1 MKRLFSILLAFFL
14 LLSAV
19 CFIWESPVSAT
30 TVSDSTGWTVPT
42 LADTVFR
49 GGRDNIKKAAYNWR
63 NFLSVTEHNTKPG
76 LTFTFKKAVG
86 SVSEGLEG
94 PFALDGLTLQFSDM
108 VYQQGKLALTFGSDG
123 YERFGFG
130 LVFDPQNGTVQAAS
144 PTNLSA
150 PAFGNF
156 SLTGDVLLQDDGL
169 KASALS
175 QDWTVG
181 LTQGFDKSYVL
192 TICAA
197 GKVMTAYL
205 PQKLVESGVYDPA
218 NCTVNL
224 MAYSGLPVV
233 SLRLA
238 GWKQLARPQLLAAED
253 TILLGTGDYGDTA
266 NAWSKWLS
274 VTEKSGGGLNFN
286 FTGAA
291 HSVAE
296 GLTAPVSMENL
307 TVHLDNLTST
317 DTTKLNR
324 FAISFGTGMLRRN
337 AFGLVFMFGSGKV
350 YAANAQINSDGSV
363 SDGKLA
369 LVGDPIFN
377 DPAFQYGNL
386 TGKQWD
392 VNFSLTETGACI
404 VTIDIAGQKHTA
416 TVSAETVMQFNSTTS
431 GANVPFDPKQC
442 TMYLASG
449 LDNTTL
455 SIDLLGITNPCAPE
469 RIHNGDVMPP
479 YVSSLNTPVDANG
492 TPTWLSSAMI
502 MEMNLPMT
510 YKDGSIASVT
520 PVLDY
525 VQELGVNALMITCMG
540 QPGKQNDGTAGNSYC
555 NLGLHTIDPALTG
568 TENYE
573 EGWQAFADF
582 VEQAHQRNIYILF
595 NVVTWGTS
603 ADSELYTSHPEW
615 YTGADLWGGKAF
627 NWNNEELKSWYE
639 DTLVDIVCKT
649 NVDGIVF
656 DCEPQYCGAEYCA
669 RLRARIQETNRHLVY
684 LSENVNSRENAF
696 DAELYGV
703 MNYIGFK
710 TISQAVLVHQ
720 LDDFEFFIDEG
731 YNIVDAIRT
740 GRLSGTAEMQQ
751 NGTGGQFKYYV
762 YSFSNHDSYDY
773 SFQSSILDA
782 AYQGFFS
789 SYIPKWSLSDEFGA
803 KGDGLRLYANDV
815 DWIVLT
821 QNENRAVFE
830 EMKSLIRIRREYS
843 YVFDVV
849 AENHRDTNICK
860 VNTVG
865 DLDLQAYARYADNT
879 GILVVGNHSDSM
891 QAVTAQVN
899 IPFADMN
906 LDGYN
911 RYVVTDLRSN
921 EIICQGSRTQ
931 VEQFIVT
938 IPYDN
943 LGLYSVV
950 GAGTEWKELTVA
962 KMSHAMLRNGNAA
975 EQNTALNSWA
985 SYLMVTEGNNGL
997 HFSFTQAAT
1006 TVAEGFNIPVNLDNF
1021 CVRLNNIS
1029 NYANHGTD
1037 SDPSMISLAFG
1048 TGGYNRNQFGMMLDF
1063 HRGRIYAAIAG
1074 LDSVSLLLR
1083 KEMLIESELLTKDNV
1098 AGKEVD
1104 LQLTKQF
1111 DDSYL
1116 LTVTVGGESVTATI
1130 DTSYLNATDSFDPT
1144 ACYFYLGAAGAL
1156 PTVEFDL
1163 VGWSSANRMPIYFT
1177 MDDAFLR
1184 NGTVQQK
1191 AIAESFD
1198 GLTVLADNLGRGLHF
1213 RFNEAQA
1220 ASFEAVNT
1228 LMPLDGLTL
1237 YFDDVSDFRNYDTS
1251 DNEKFQIAFLSGE
1264 ADRLGFGLVFDMV
1277 SGNIHLNTEC
1287 YTGRILFSDSKLT
1300 YSHFE
1305 NVAWSLGFSA
1315 KENGDYTITLTLP
1328 DGIYATDITGEEL
1341 ASVRGFDVTACSPAV
1356 CAWND
1361 TLTLAITMTGYTKK
1375 DMGLLN
1381 HTVSFYVDGVVQTQ
1395 AVADGGTAI
1404 PPKVPAK
1411 AYDIN
1416 NHYTFCGWVDSDG
1429 NDAVFT
1435 DIFTD
1440 TAYTAVFTADAH
1452 TYTVVQTVLP
1462 SCTETGINTNTC
1474 TCGYFFTETV
1484 PATGHK
1490 EIVDTGI
1497 PATCTMAG
1505 ISDGCHCET
1514 CKEVLLAQEEVS
1526 ALGHFYQY
1534 GVCKRCGEHKAGL
1547 TSYVDEWGIRL
1558 HESIGVAFNLT
1569 LSDKVAA
1576 RPSSYVSIDFDG
1588 KQTRIPASQAS
1599 VLYIEVSAA
1608 QMNDP
1613 ITISIVDGSS
1623 GVLFRKSYSVCSY
1636 ANQILAGEYSEETK
1650 NLAKAML
1657 HYGGTSQQYFGY
1669 NTDNLA
1675 NAGLEA
1681 VNALPGQSAKPI
1693 SVNNRLTQMQFYGAT
1708 LLAKEKTVIRYYF
1721 IADSVTGLTFT
1732 CNGKVCT
1739 PVQKDNLWYVDAEGI
1754 TPDKY
1759 DQQVVLTISDG
1770 TNTCSVS
1777 YSVLNYIERM
1787 YHKAS
1792 SSESVKAWVTAIYN
1806 YHLAAKAYTTAQ

>member
-1 MKRLFSILLAFFL
+1 MKRLVSILLAFFL

-19 CFIWESPVSAT
+19 CFIGESPVSAA
-30 TVSDSTGWTVPT
+30 TVSDRTGWTVPT
-42 LADTVFR
+42 LAHTVFR
-49 GGRDNIKKAAYNWR
+49 SGRDNIKKAAYNWR

-76 LTFTFKKAVG
+76 LTFTFQKAVG

-94 PFALDGLTLQFSDM
+94 PFSLDGLTLQFSDM

-150 PAFGNF
+150 PAFDNF

-169 KASALS
+169 KAFALS

-181 LTQGFDKSYVL
+181 LTQGFDKNYTL
-192 TICAA
+192 TICAD
-197 GKVMTAYL
+197 GKVMTASL
-205 PQKLVESGVYDPA
+205 PQKMVESGVYDPA

-238 GWKQLARPQLLAAED
+238 GWKQLARPQFLTAED
-253 TILLGTGDYGDTA
+253 TILLGTGDFGDTA
-266 NAWSKWLS
+266 NTWSKWLS

-291 HSVAE
+291 HSVVE

-324 FAISFGTGMLRRN
+324 FAITFGTGMLRRN

-350 YAANAQINSDGSV
+350 YAANAYVTDDGSV

-369 LVGDPIFN
+369 LVGDPIFH
-377 DPAFQYGNL
+377 DPAFEYKNL

-392 VNFSLTETGACI
+392 VNFSLTETGACV

-416 TVSAETVMQFNSTTS
+416 TVPAETVMQFNSTAS
-431 GANVPFDPKQC
+431 GTNIPFDPKQC

-449 LDNTTL
+449 FDNTTL
-455 SIDLLGITNPCAPE
+455 SIDLLGITNPCVPE
-469 RIHNGDVMPP
+469 RVHNGDVMPS
-479 YVSSLNTPVDANG
+479 YVSTLNTPVDANG

-502 MEMNLPMT
+502 MEMNILNT

-525 VQELGVNALMITCMG
+525 VQELGANALMITCVG
-540 QPGKQNDGTAGNSYC
+540 QPGMKNDNTAGNSYC

-568 TENYE
+568 TEDYE
-573 EGWQAFADF
+573 KGWQVFADF

-595 NVVTWGTS
+595 NAVTWGTS
-603 ADSELYTSHPEW
+603 ADSELYANHPEW

-627 NWNNEELKSWYE
+627 DWNNEELKSWYE

-656 DCEPQYCGAEYCA
+656 DCEPQYCGTEYCG
-669 RLRARIQETNRHLVY
+669 RLRTKIQETNRNLVY
-684 LSENVNSRENAF
+684 LSENVNARDDAF
-696 DAELYGV
+696 DSELYGV

-710 TISQAVLVHQ
+710 TISNAIHAHQ
-720 LDDFEFFIDEG
+720 LDDFEFFINEG
-731 YNIVDAIRT
+731 YNIVDAVKT
-740 GRLSGTAEMQQ
+740 GRLSGTAAMQED
-751 NGTGGQFKYYV
+751 GTGGQFKYYI

-789 SYIPKWSLSDEFGA
+789 SYIPKWSLSDEYGA
-803 KGDGLRLYANDV
+803 KGDGLRLYVNDV

-821 QNENRAVFE
+821 QNQNRALFE
-830 EMKSLIRIRREYS
+830 EMKSLIRIRREYG

-860 VNTVG
+860 VDTEG

-891 QAVTAQVN
+891 QTVTARVTV
-899 IPFADMN
+899 PFADMK
-906 LDGYN
+906 LEGYD
-911 RYVVTDLRSN
+911 RYVVTDLRSG
-921 EIICQGSRTQ
+921 EILCQGSRTQ
-931 VEQFIVT
+931 VEQFTVSV
-938 IPYDN
+938 PYDN

-950 GAGTEWKELTVA
+950 GAGTAYKELIAA

-975 EQNTALNSWA
+975 EQNTALNGWA
-985 SYLMVTEGNNGL
+985 SYLTVTEENSGL
-997 HFSFTQAAT
+997 HFRFTQAAT
-1006 TVAEGFNIPVNLDNF
+1006 TVAEGINVPVNLDNF
-1021 CVRLNNIS
+1021 RIRLNNIS
-1029 NYANHGTD
+1029 NYTNHGTE

-1048 TGGYNRNQFGMMLDF
+1048 EGGYNRNQFGLMLDF
-1063 HRGRIYAAIAG
+1063 HRGRIYAALPG
-1074 LDSVSLLLR
+1074 VDSISLLVR
-1083 KEMLIESELLTKDNV
+1083 KAMLLESELLTQGNV
-1098 AGKEVD
+1098 EGKEVD
-1104 LQLTKQF
+1104 LRLTKQL
-1111 DDSYL
+1111 DNSYL

-1130 DTSYLNATDSFDPT
+1130 DASYLTATDSFDPN
-1144 ACYFYLGAAGAL
+1144 ACYFYLGAAGAT

-1163 VGWSSANRMPIYFT
+1163 VGWSSACGTQIYFS
-1177 MDDAFLR
+1177 MEDAFLR
-1184 NGTVQQK
+1184 NGTAQQK
-1191 AIAESFD
+1191 TISERFE
-1198 GLTVLADNLGRGLHF
+1198 GLTVLADNRGRGLHF
-1213 RFNEAQA
+1213 RFDKAQA

-1228 LMPLDGLTL
+1228 IMPLDGMTL
-1237 YFDDVSDFRNYDTS
+1237 YFSDVSNFRNDDAGDS
-1251 DNEKFQIAFLSGE
+1251 EKFQVAFLSGE
-1264 ADRLGFGLVFDMV
+1264 ADRLGLGLVFDMV
-1277 SGNIHLNTEC
+1277 EGRIYLNTEG
-1287 YTGRILFSDSKLT
+1287 YAGRMLFNDPKLT

-1315 KENGDYTITLTLP
+1315 KEDGGYGIKLRLP
-1328 DGIYATDITGEEL
+1328 DGTYTADITGEEL
-1341 ASVRGFDVTACSPAV
+1341 ASVRGFDVTACSPAI

-1361 TLTLAITMTGYTKK
+1361 TLTLAMTMTGYTKK
-1375 DMGLLN
+1375 DLGLVN
-1381 HTVSFYVDGVVQTQ
+1381 HTVSYCVDGVVKNQ

-1404 PPKVPAK
+1404 PPKVPNK
-1411 AYDIN
+1411 AFDRN
-1416 NHYTFCGWVDSDG
+1416 NHYTFSGWVDSDG
-1429 NDAVFT
+1429 KEAVFT

-1440 TAYTAVFTADAH
+1440 TTYTAVFTTDAH
-1452 TYTVVQTVLP
+1452 TYTVVQTVSP
-1462 SCTETGINTNTC
+1462 SCTETGLNTNTC
-1474 TCGYFFTETV
+1474 TCGYFYTETV

-1490 EIVDTGI
+1490 EIVDAGI
-1497 PATCTMAG
+1497 PATCTTPG
-1505 ISDGCHCET
+1505 ISDGSYCET
-1514 CKEVLLAQEEVS
+1514 CGEVLSEQKDVP

-1534 GVCKRCGEHKAGL
+1534 GVCRRCGEHKAGL
-1547 TSYVDEWGIRL
+1547 TNYVEQWGVSL
-1558 HESIGVAFNLT
+1558 HESIGIEFRLT
-1569 LSDKVAA
+1569 LSDAVAS
-1576 RPSSYVSIDFDG
+1576 RPSSYVSVEYKG
-1588 KQTRIPASQAS
+1588 KTTKVPVSQAS

-1608 QMNDP
+1608 EMNDT
-1613 ITISIVDGSS
+1613 ITISIVDGRS
-1623 GVLFRKSYSVCSY
+1623 GIVFRKSYSVCSY
-1636 ANQILAGEYSEETK
+1636 ANEILAGEYPEETK
-1650 NLAKAML
+1650 NLVKAML
-1657 HYGGTSQQYFGY
+1657 HYGGASQQYFGY

-1681 VNALPGQSAKPI
+1681 VSTVPGQTAPPI
-1693 SVNNRLTQMQFYGAT
+1693 SVDNRLTGAQFYGAT
-1708 LLAKEKTVIRYYF
+1708 LLAKEKTIIRYYF
-1721 IADSVTGLTFT
+1721 VADSVTGLTFT
-1732 CNGKVCT
+1732 CNGKVCK
-1739 PVQKDNLWYVDAEGI
+1739 PVQKDGLWYVDADGI
-1754 TPDKY
+1754 TPDMY
-1759 DQQVVLTISDG
+1759 DQQVVMKVSDG
-1770 TNTCSVS
+1770 TNTCSVI

-1792 SSESVKAWVTAIYN
+1792 SSESLKAWVSAIYN
-1806 YHLAAKAYTTAQ
+1806 YHLAAKAYTAL

>member
-14 LLSAV
+14 LLSVV
-19 CFIWESPVSAT
+19 CFIWKSPVSAA
-30 TVSDSTGWTVPT
+30 TVSDSNGWTAPT

-49 GGRDNIKKAAYNWR
+49 SGRDNIKKAAYNWR

-76 LTFTFKKAVG
+76 LTFAFKKAVG
-86 SVSEGLEG
+86 SVSEGLDG

-181 LTQGFDKSYVL
+181 LTQSFDKSYTL
-192 TICAA
+192 TICAD
-197 GKVMTAYL
+197 GKVMTASL
-205 PQKLVESGVYDPA
+205 PQKLVESGVYDPT

-238 GWKQLARPQLLAAED
+238 GWKQLARPQLLAAKD

-296 GLTAPVSMENL
+296 GLTAPVSLENL
-307 TVHLDNLTST
+307 TVHLDNLAST

-324 FAISFGTGMLRRN
+324 FAITFGTGMLRRN

-363 SDGKLA
+363 SGGKLA
-369 LVGDPIFN
+369 LVGDPIFH
-377 DPAFQYGNL
+377 DPAFEYRNL

-392 VNFSLTETGACI
+392 VSFSLTETGACI

-416 TVSAETVMQFNSTTS
+416 TVSAETVMQFNSTPS
-431 GANVPFDPKQC
+431 GTEIPFDPKQC

-455 SIDLLGITNPCAPE
+455 SVDLLGITNPCAPE

-492 TPTWLSSAMI
+492 IPTWLSSAMI
-502 MEMNLPMT
+502 MEMNLLNT
-510 YKDGSIASVT
+510 YKDGSIAAVT

-525 VQELGVNALMITCMG
+525 VQELGVNALMITCVG
-540 QPGKQNDGTAGNSYC
+540 QPGIKNDGTAGNAYC

-568 TENYE
+568 TEDYE
-573 EGWQAFADF
+573 KGWQVFADF

-595 NVVTWGTS
+595 NVVTWGTA
-603 ADSELYTSHPEW
+603 ADSELYANHPEW

-669 RLRARIQETNRHLVY
+669 RLRARIQETNRNLVY
-684 LSENVNSRENAF
+684 LSENVNTRENAF
-696 DAELYGV
+696 DSELYGV

-710 TISQAVLVHQ
+710 TTSEAIHAHQ

-731 YNIVDAIRT
+731 YNIVDVIKT
-740 GRLSGTAEMQQ
+740 GRLSGTPAMQQ
-751 NGTGGQFKYYV
+751 NGTGGQFKHYI
-762 YSFSNHDSYDY
+762 YSFSNHDAYDY

-789 SYIPKWSLSDEFGA
+789 SYIPKWNLSDEFGA
-803 KGDGLRLYANDV
+803 KGDGLRLYVNDV
-815 DWIVLT
+815 EWIVLT
-821 QNENRAVFE
+821 QNHNRTVFE
-830 EMKSLIRIRREYS
+830 EMKSLIRIRREYG
-843 YVFDVV
+843 YVFDAV
-849 AENHRDTNICK
+849 AENHRNTNICK
-860 VNTVG
+860 VNTIG

-891 QAVTAQVN
+891 QAVTAQVTV
-899 IPFADMN
+899 PFADMN
-906 LDGYN
+906 LDGYY
-911 RYVVTDLRSN
+911 RYVVTDLRSG

-931 VEQFIVT
+931 VEQFTVT
-938 IPYDN
+938 VPYDN

-950 GAGTEWKELTVA
+950 GAGTAYAGLTA
-962 KMSHAMLRNGNAA
+962 ANMSHAMLRNGNAA

-985 SYLMVTEGNNGL
+985 PYLTVTEGTNGL
-997 HFSFTQAAT
+997 HFRFTQAVT
-1006 TVAEGFNIPVNLDNF
+1006 TVAEGINVPVNLGNF
-1021 CVRLNNIS
+1021 RIRLDNIS
-1029 NYANHGTD
+1029 NYTNHGTE

-1048 TGGYNRNQFGMMLDF
+1048 KGGYSRNQFGMILDF
-1063 HRGRIYAAIAG
+1063 HRGRIYTALPGA
-1074 LDSVSLLLR
+1074 DSISLLVR
-1083 KEMLIESELLTKDNV
+1083 KEMLLESELLTKDNV
-1098 AGKEVD
+1098 EGKEVD
-1104 LQLTKQF
+1104 LQLKKQS

-1130 DTSYLNATDSFDPT
+1130 DASYLRATDSFDPA
-1144 ACYFYLGAAGAL
+1144 ACYFYLGAAGAT

-1163 VGWSSANRMPIYFT
+1163 VGWSSASSIPIYFS

-1184 NGTVQQK
+1184 NGTAQQK
-1191 AIAESFD
+1191 TIAESFD
-1198 GLTVLADNLGRGLHF
+1198 GLTVLADNRGRGLHF
-1213 RFNEAQA
+1213 RFDEAQA
-1220 ASFEAVNT
+1220 SSYEAVNT
-1228 LMPLDGLTL
+1228 IMPLDGLTL
-1237 YFDDVSDFRNYDTS
+1237 YFSDVSNFRNYDTG

-1264 ADRLGFGLVFDMV
+1264 ADRFGLGLVFDMV
-1277 SGNIHLNTEC
+1277 AGNIHLNTEC
-1287 YTGRILFSDSKLT
+1287 FTGRVLFSDPKLT
-1300 YSHFE
+1300 YDHFE
-1305 NVAWSLGFSA
+1305 NVEWSLGFSA
-1315 KENGDYTITLTLP
+1315 KEDGSYTITLVLP
-1328 DGIYATDITGEEL
+1328 DGTYTTDITSEEL

-1361 TLTLAITMTGYTKK
+1361 TLTLAITMTGYAKE
-1375 DMGLLN
+1375 DMGQVN
-1381 HTVSFYVDGVVQTQ
+1381 HTVSFCVDGVVQTQ
-1395 AVADGGTAI
+1395 VVADGGTAI
-1404 PPKVPAK
+1404 PPKAPNK
-1411 AYDIN
+1411 AYDVN
-1416 NHYTFCGWVDSDG
+1416 NHYIFSGWVDSNG
-1429 NDAVFT
+1429 KEAVFT

-1440 TAYTAVFTADAH
+1440 TVYTAVFTADAH
-1452 TYTVVQTVLP
+1452 TYTVEQTLSP
-1462 SCTETGINTNTC
+1462 SCTETGLNTNTC
-1474 TCGYFFTETV
+1474 TCGYYFAETV

-1490 EIVDTGI
+1490 EIMEAGI
-1497 PATCTMAG
+1497 PATCTASG

-1514 CKEVLLAQEEVS
+1514 CGKVLAVQEEVP

-1547 TSYVDEWGIRL
+1547 TNYVDEWGVSL
-1558 HESIGVAFNLT
+1558 HESIGVAFKLA
-1569 LSDKVAA
+1569 LSDAVAS
-1576 RPSSYVSIDFDG
+1576 RPSSYVSIEHNG
-1588 KQTRIPASQAS
+1588 KQTKVPASQAS

-1608 QMNDP
+1608 EMNDT
-1613 ITISIVDGSS
+1613 ITVSIVDGSS
-1623 GVLFRKSYSVCSY
+1623 GIVFRKDYSVCSY
-1636 ANQILAGEYSEETK
+1636 ANQILAGEYPEETK
-1650 NLAKAML
+1650 NLVKAML
-1657 HYGGTSQQYFGY
+1657 HYGGASQQYFGY

-1675 NAGLEA
+1675 NVGLDA
-1681 VNALPGQSAKPI
+1681 VITVPGQTASPV
-1693 SVNNRLTQMQFYGAT
+1693 SVDNRLTGVQFYGAT
-1708 LLAKEKTVIRYYF
+1708 LLAKDKTVIRYYF
-1721 IADSVTGLTFT
+1721 KADSVAGLTFT
-1732 CNGKVCT
+1732 CNGKACT
-1739 PVQKDNLWYVDAEGI
+1739 PVQKDGLWYVDAEGI
-1754 TPDKY
+1754 IPDMY
-1759 DQQVVLTISDG
+1759 DQQVVMTVSDG
-1770 TNTCSVS
+1770 TNTCSVI

-1792 SSESVKAWVTAIYN
+1792 SSESLKAWVCAIYN
-1806 YHLAAKAYTTAQ
+1806 YHLAAKAYTAL